1 MWIWC
6 IVSLVILIA
15 CSILTYR
22 LYITSNDF
30 LPNDKTIFMLF
41 KKKIT
46 SQQPGGDIEDVIN
59 KLKNK
64 LKSIEDNHSYYEIQF
79 SKFQQRLKAIEQNT
93 GPQQQINNQQNP
105 EEEDWKE
112 LYFEENEKKEKIENE
127 LDQARQDLEETERK
141 LHAIEENSNHLASL
155 KSDYDARLNDLQSMQ
170 NNIGLLQRQLEAA
183 AEREAELEQILLS
196 EITIKKKYAEL
207 ESMHLLLQS
216 ENEDFKRQ
224 MVEMSHRER
233 QLESRVA
240 ELNELKSRLAI
251 HEEERS
257 RMVAQIE
264 LLAHQNSMFSPQ
276 NNL

>member
-112 LYFEENEKKEKIENE
+112 LYFEENEKKK
-127 LDQARQDLEETERK
+127 K
-141 LHAIEENSNHLASL
+141 LKTSSTRRDRIWKKQNVSYMPSKRIAITWPA
-155 KSDYDARLNDLQSMQ
+155 
-170 NNIGLLQRQLEAA
+170 
-183 AEREAELEQILLS
+183 
-196 EITIKKKYAEL
+196 
-207 ESMHLLLQS
+207 
-216 ENEDFKRQ
+216 
-224 MVEMSHRER
+224 
-233 QLESRVA
+233 
-240 ELNELKSRLAI
+240 
-251 HEEERS
+251 
-257 RMVAQIE
+257 
-264 LLAHQNSMFSPQ
+264 
-276 NNL
+276 